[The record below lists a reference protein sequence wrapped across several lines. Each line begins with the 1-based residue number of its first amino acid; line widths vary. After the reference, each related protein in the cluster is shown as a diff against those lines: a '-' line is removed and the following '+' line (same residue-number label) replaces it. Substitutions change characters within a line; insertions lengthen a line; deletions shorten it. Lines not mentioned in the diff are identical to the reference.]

1 MAELEVAAVGEME
14 IRMQRLFDAPRENV
28 FRAFTEPDLIKQWL
42 YGPEGHSLPICEI
55 DLQVGGSLRYVW
67 RLEDGKEMGLSGRF
81 LEIVPPE
88 RIVHTE
94 LFDED
99 WTGGE
104 TVVTTEFLEQGA
116 QTLVTMT
123 VRYSSPK
130 VRETVLNMGMADGV
144 AQSYDRLDGL
154 LQLDYKNL
162 VRRTGRLERLK

>member
-1 MAELEVAAVGEME
+1 MAELEVAAVGETE
-14 IRMQRLFDAPRENV
+14 IRMRRLFDAPREGV

-42 YGPEGHSLPICEI
+42 FGPEGHSLPVCEI
-55 DLQVGGSLRYVW
+55 DLRVGGSLRYVW
-67 RLEDGKEMGLSGRF
+67 RLENGKEMGLSGRF

-104 TVVTTEFLEQGA
+104 TVVTTEFAEQDD
-116 QTLVTMT
+116 QTRVRMT
-123 VRYSSPK
+123 VRYASRQ

-144 AQSYDRLDGL
+144 GQSYDRLDDL
-154 LQLDYKNL
+154 L
-162 VRRTGRLERLK
+162 EA

>member
-1 MAELEVAAVGEME
+1 MAELEVAAVGETE
-14 IRMQRLFDAPRENV
+14 IRMRRVFDAPREDV

-42 YGPEGHSLPICEI
+42 FGPEGHSLPVCEI
-55 DLQVGGSLRYVW
+55 DQRVGGSLRYVW
-67 RLEDGKEMGLSGRF
+67 RLENGKEMGLSGRF

-104 TVVTTEFLEQGA
+104 TVVTTHFAEQGD
-116 QTLVTMT
+116 QTRVTMT
-123 VRYSSPK
+123 VRYASRQ

-144 AQSYDRLDGL
+144 GQSYDRLDDL
-154 LQLDYKNL
+154 L
-162 VRRTGRLERLK
+162 EA